1 MQSYVIIS
9 LVIVNRQHDNIG
21 NTSNNRPDA
30 ILIDQLYIVSWYA
43 LHSICLDSCAVL
55 DKVMW

>member
-1 MQSYVIIS
+1 MQSYVIIA

-30 ILIDQLYIVSWYA
+30 ILIDQLYMCIYS
-43 LHSICLDSCAVL
+43 
-55 DKVMW
+55 